1 MDTIRNRYIELLKNV
16 LSDYHRM
23 DMGEYKPID
32 ASHLTWKTHFL
43 LLADKI
49 LRKKGYV
56 ICRKIKFNKEDRL
69 NGLDWPAYADTMIG
83 LKRLN
88 NLEDCV
94 RSVVEENIEGDLIE
108 TGVWRGGSTIFMKAL
123 LEIFGDKTR
132 NVWVADS
139 FEGLPKP
146 NKEKYNADEF
156 DEHYKIN
163 ELAVSKET
171 VENNFKKY
179 GLMDDRVKF
188 LKGWFKDTLP
198 SAPIQKLS
206 LLRLDG
212 DMYESTMDGL
222 VNLYP
227 KVSPGGYVIIDD
239 YDAVKGCKKAVFDYR
254 NQHGITEEMVPID
267 LSAIYWR
274 KQS

>member
-1 MDTIRNRYIELLKNV
+1 MNTIRNRYIELLKNV

-23 DMGEYKPID
+23 EMGEYKPID
-32 ASHLTWKTHFL
+32 VSNVSWKTRL
-43 LLADKI
+43 LLIGDKI
-49 LRKKGYV
+49 LRKKGYA
-56 ICRKIKFNKEDRL
+56 ICKKIKFNKEDRV
-69 NGLDWPAYADTMIG
+69 NGRDWPAYADTMIG

-88 NLEDCV
+88 NLEYCV

-123 LEIFGDKTR
+123 LEIFGDRTR

-146 NKEKYNADEF
+146 NKEKYKADEF

-163 ELAVSKET
+163 ELAISKET

-179 GLMDDRVKF
+179 GLLDERVKF

-227 KVSPGGYVIIDD
+227 KVSRGGYVIIDD
-239 YDAVKGCKKAVFDYR
+239 YDAVKGCKKAVLDYR
-254 NQHGITEEMVPID
+254 NQHGITEETIPID